1 MQIYWLS
8 IFESSTKLY
17 TFFMDNFDVQVI
29 KFQMYN
35 ILVLLERVVA
45 RVTVGMTKVKR
56 KKKKKKLAV
65 MYKLLWKKERDN
77 Q

>member
-45 RVTVGMTKVKR
+45 RVRVGMTKVKR
-56 KKKKKKLAV
+56 KKKKLAV